1 MALNERRKLFI
12 KEYLIDQNATE
23 AAKRAGYSEK
33 TAYSQ
38 GHDLLKNPEIKEAIQ
53 SELNK
58 THDKLEITVERIQD
72 ELAKMAFGKVSK
84 DSILCNRDK
93 TKALELLGK
102 NKAMFTDKVDMVGS
116 VVVRINNPVK
126 AKMDNGSSE

>member
-38 GHDLLKNPEIKEAIQ
+38 GHDLLKNPEIKEATQ
-53 SELNK
+53 AALNK
-58 THDKLEITVERIQD
+58 THDKLDISIERIQK
-72 ELAKMAFGKVSK
+72 ELAGMAFQDMSEDKLNGMKHSDKHNALVS
-84 DSILCNRDK
+84 
-93 TKALELLGK
+93 LGK
-102 NKAMFTDKVDMVGS
+102 SQAMFTDKIEATLDGDLNLNVEVN
-116 VVVRINNPVK
+116 VVK
-126 AKMDNGSSE
+126 SCS